1 MQAVIARYTGVLAA
15 ADVPTFT
22 TSTSTSIAQSV
33 RLDLGTGSQVTRDGN
48 EMAPDSSGRVAIVVR
63 AGGELGRATAQELAA
78 AGFTVIGVDR
88 NEDGPKE
95 LPDGIRYEG
104 GDATTRPWPR
114 SVVDR
119 IAVEVGPPGVLV
131 NTRGTYHTWAGRE
144 HGPAGLG
151 AGGPDPGAVSLSS
164 WRGTTWRRRL
174 SSAEATRERV
184 RTARAPYALVNRGF
198 AVRLDA
204 IEVEIMCLPQ

>member
-1 MQAVIARYTGVLAA
+1 M
-15 ADVPTFT
+15 FT

-95 LPDGIRYEG
+95 LPDGIRYEA
-104 GDATTRPWPR
+104 GDATTRPWPGASSTGSLLR
-114 SVVDR
+114 SDRPACWSTPEAR
-119 IAVEVGPPGVLV
+119 IAPGRGA
-131 NTRGTYHTWAGRE
+131 NTARRASARVAQIRVRFRFRAGEERRGDGAC
-144 HGPAGLG
+144 PAL
-151 AGGPDPGAVSLSS
+151 
-164 WRGTTWRRRL
+164 RRR
-174 SSAEATRERV
+174 
-184 RTARAPYALVNRGF
+184 GK
-198 AVRLDA
+198 
-204 IEVEIMCLPQ
+204 IG

>member
-95 LPDGIRYEG
+95 LPDGIRYEA
-104 GDATTRPWPR
+104 GDATTRPWPGASSTGSLLR
-114 SVVDR
+114 SDR
-119 IAVEVGPPGVLV
+119 PACWSTPEARITPGRGA
-131 NTRGTYHTWAGRE
+131 NTAQRASARVAQIRVRFRFRAGEERRGDGVC
-144 HGPAGLG
+144 PAL
-151 AGGPDPGAVSLSS
+151 
-164 WRGTTWRRRL
+164 RRRG
-174 SSAEATRERV
+174 SV
-184 RTARAPYALVNRGF
+184 
-198 AVRLDA
+198 
-204 IEVEIMCLPQ
+204 